1 MQYRITDDRNELP
14 VQDVARLLKTTYWAG
29 HRSPEQIER
38 SMENSDC
45 YGLYVEGE
53 AQLVGFARVITDRA
67 TTYYLCDVVIDER
80 YRHRGLGTALLSHIE
95 SLPEYACLRGILM
108 TRDAHTLYQR
118 FGYTSADGRAMA
130 KSPRP

>member
-14 VQDVARLLKTTYWAG
+14 IQDVARLLKTTYWAG
-29 HRSPEQIER
+29 HRSPEQIAR

-45 YGLYVEGE
+45 YGLYMESE

-80 YRHRGLGTALLSHIE
+80 YRRRGLGTALLSHIE

-108 TRDAHTLYQR
+108 TRDAHTLYPR
-118 FGYTSADGRAMA
+118 FGYSSADGRAMA

>member
-29 HRSPEQIER
+29 HRSPEQIAR

-67 TTYYLCDVVIDER
+67 TTYYLCDIVIDER

-118 FGYTSADGRAMA
+118 FGYACADGRAMV